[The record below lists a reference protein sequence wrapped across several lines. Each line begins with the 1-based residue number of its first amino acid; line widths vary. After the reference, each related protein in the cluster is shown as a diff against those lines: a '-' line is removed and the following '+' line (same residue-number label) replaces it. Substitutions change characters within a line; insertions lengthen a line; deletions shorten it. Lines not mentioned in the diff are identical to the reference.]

1 MALAFQFLGPPQ
13 LILENEPVNI
23 NRRSIVALLAYLAVN
38 VEGKNSQKHT
48 REYLSTMLWPDY
60 DQAKAYTN
68 LRHTVW
74 EIQRLFGPGRLNTSR
89 DTISLNTHGVS
100 KCSQL
105 SIMNRMVLSRNLV
118 VSASIAERSD
128 PSRISSTAAT
138 VCGTRA
144 GSDRESRVITHTPS
158 G

>member
-48 REYLSTMLWPDY
+48 REYLSAMLWPDY

-89 DTISLNTHGVS
+89 DTISLNTHTDIWVDVRQFEALCLQS
-100 KCSQL
+100 RAQSDL
-105 SIMNRMVLSRNLV
+105 LSRLSLLTEAVKLYRNHFLTQCPFKGLILFQSSV
-118 VSASIAERSD
+118 VLI
-128 PSRISSTAAT
+128 
-138 VCGTRA
+138 CF
-144 GSDRESRVITHTPS
+144 
-158 G
+158 